1 MNNYLM
7 NNSLKS
13 DVLNFPK
20 ATSTM
25 FYNFFFMCL
34 YLVLHRNLEE
44 KSLFFDA
51 LDLTKTQSKEKETK
65 EINGTLKDYSNGAIF
80 QTLREKTNS
89 EDYHEVFFNSKNF
102 ESNNK
107 KVQDFLINNTKSC
120 YLFLT
125 IFL

>member
-1 MNNYLM
+1 M

-65 EINGTLKDYSNGAIF
+65 PNDKLIRHFSVPDLRQSMKNNLSLFFHFLKI
-80 QTLREKTNS
+80 
-89 EDYHEVFFNSKNF
+89 
-102 ESNNK
+102 
-107 KVQDFLINNTKSC
+107 
-120 YLFLT
+120 
-125 IFL
+125 